1 MAVTVS
7 AFKAPGAAAR
17 QPWIHS
23 GWVDGAFILAPGLL
37 ATAVSLALISSGHG
51 AASVS
56 LWMWGVLIVGID
68 VANVYSTIYRT
79 YLDPV
84 ERSRLSSWLI
94 LLPVAAWGG
103 GVLVYSWS
111 AAAFWTLLA
120 YTAVFHFIRQQY
132 GFLMIYSRG
141 ERALPKYCGL
151 IDQMSIYAATLGPLL
166 YWHTHLPRRFVWF
179 IDGDFLTLPGW
190 VWRVAW
196 PLYAFML
203 GSYVVKEVWLV
214 ATSRRCNI
222 PRNTVV
228 IGTALS
234 WYVGI
239 VAGAG
244 DLVFTLTNV
253 VAHGVPYMA
262 LTFIFARGNEI
273 RTRRPR
279 GARYWLLRVLPLS
292 IGFLIVLAFLEEG
305 LWDGLVWRE
314 HLKLFPGFAQFSPI
328 ATDAGLAIV
337 VPLLAMPQLTHYLI
351 DGVIWRLKAHPE
363 WRRSLFWGADAALGK
378 P

>member
-1 MAVTVS
+1 MLA
-7 AFKAPGAAAR
+7 AAPVVGSRGVAAR

-23 GWVDGAFILAPGLL
+23 AKVDGTFILAPGLL
-37 ATAVSLALISSGHG
+37 ATGVSLALISTGHG
-51 AASVS
+51 GLSVS

-68 VANVYSTIYRT
+68 VAHVYSTIYRT

-84 ERSRLSSWLI
+84 ERSRLASWLI
-94 LLPVAAWGG
+94 LLPLAAWAG

-132 GFLMIYSRG
+132 GFLMLYSRG
-141 ERALPKYCGL
+141 ERGLPRYCGL
-151 IDQMSIYAATLGPLL
+151 IDQVAIYAATVGPLL

-196 PLYAFML
+196 PPYALIL
-203 GSYVVKEVWLV
+203 GGYLVKELWLV
-214 ATSRRCNI
+214 ATSRRVNI

-234 WYVGI
+234 WFVGI
-239 VAGAG
+239 VVGAG

-253 VAHGVPYMA
+253 VAHGIPYMA

-279 GARYWLLRVLPLS
+279 GSRYWLLRVLPLS
-292 IGFLIVLAFLEEG
+292 IGCLIVLAFLEEG

-328 ATDAGLAIV
+328 VTDAGLAIV

-351 DGVIWRLKAHPE
+351 DGVIWRLKANPE
-363 WRRSLFWGADAALGK
+363 WRRSLFWGTDAALGK
-378 P
+378 S

>member
-1 MAVTVS
+1 MAATMA
-7 AFKAPGAAAR
+7 AFKAPGGATR

-37 ATAVSLALISSGHG
+37 ATAVSLALISAGHG
-51 AASVS
+51 GVGVS
-56 LWMWGVLIVGID
+56 LWMWGALIVGID
-68 VANVYSTIYRT
+68 VAHVYSTIYRT

-84 ERSRLSSWLI
+84 ERSRLASWLI
-94 LLPVAAWGG
+94 LLPLAAWAG

-141 ERALPKYCGL
+141 ERALPRYCGL
-151 IDQMSIYAATLGPLL
+151 IDQVAIYAATVGPLL

-179 IDGDFLTLPGW
+179 IDGDFLALPGW
-190 VWRVAW
+190 VWHVAW
-196 PLYAFML
+196 PLYALIL
-203 GSYVVKEVWLV
+203 GSYLLKEVWLV
-214 ATSRRCNI
+214 ARSGGVNI

-228 IGTALS
+228 VGTALS

-239 VAGAG
+239 VVGAG

-253 VAHGVPYMA
+253 VAHGIPYMA

-273 RTRRPR
+273 RTCRPR
-279 GARYWLLRVLPLS
+279 TTLYWLLRVLPLS

-314 HLKLFPGFAQFSPI
+314 HLTLFPGFAQLSPI
-328 ATDAGLAIV
+328 VTDAGLAII

-363 WRRSLFWGADAALGK
+363 WRRSLFWGTDAALRK
-378 P
+378 S

>member
-1 MAVTVS
+1 MAATKLT
-7 AFKAPGAAAR
+7 FGPPGAAAR

-37 ATAVSLALISSGHG
+37 ATVVALALISAGHG

-56 LWMWGVLIVGID
+56 LWLWGVLIVGID
-68 VANVYSTIYRT
+68 VAHVYSTIYRT

-84 ERSRLSSWLI
+84 ERSRLASWLI
-94 LLPVAAWGG
+94 LLPLAAWAG

-120 YTAVFHFIRQQY
+120 YTAVFHFVRQQY

-141 ERALPKYCGL
+141 ERALPKFCGL
-151 IDQMSIYAATLGPLL
+151 IDQVAIYAATVGPLL
-166 YWHTHLPRRFVWF
+166 YWHTHLPRSFVWF
-179 IDGDFLTLPGW
+179 IDGDFLALPEW
-190 VWRVAW
+190 VWNLAW
-196 PLYAFML
+196 PLYTVLL
-203 GSYVVKEVWLV
+203 GAYLAKEVWLV
-214 ATSRRCNI
+214 ATSRRINI

-228 IGTALS
+228 MGTALS

-239 VAGAG
+239 VVGAG

-253 VAHGVPYMA
+253 VAHGIPYMA

-273 RTRRPR
+273 RTRTPR
-279 GARYWLLRVLPLS
+279 AARYWLLRVVPLS

-314 HLKLFPGFAQFSPI
+314 HLALFPGFAQFSPI

-351 DGVIWRLKAHPE
+351 DGVIWRLKDHPE
-363 WRRSLFWGADAALGK
+363 WRRSLFWGTHLGVGK